1 MGLCG
6 PERRPGAP
14 TRTWRMA
21 LCRHSRRTS
30 NWAMLRLYT
39 PARLGGTLASSA
51 RPVDERRGHWM
62 MRGGRYCIDTVPKFA
77 QNGNERVAIHT
88 SALHSSV
95 GLPHLSTAGRASTC
109 TVALHSIHCSI
120 IPRERS
126 SYLHRSVCTTSR
138 AALLF
143 ASRLRWAAH
152 GRHLSTSSRVSSIT
166 WAVGATAPPPTAR
179 RSDHCTCPQ
188 RAPCSR
194 RSC

>member
-1 MGLCG
+1 MCERARVKDGRVW
-6 PERRPGAP
+6 PRERRPGAH

-30 NWAMLRLYT
+30 SWAMPRLYT

-62 MRGGRYCIDTVPKFA
+62 MSEGPLPKFA

-126 SYLHRSVCTTSR
+126 SYLHRSVSR
-138 AALLF
+138 PRARPCC
-143 ASRLRWAAH
+143 SLRVFG
-152 GRHLSTSSRVSSIT
+152 GRHLDATSPPLRASR
-166 WAVGATAPPPTAR
+166 A
-179 RSDHCTCPQ
+179 
-188 RAPCSR
+188 
-194 RSC
+194 